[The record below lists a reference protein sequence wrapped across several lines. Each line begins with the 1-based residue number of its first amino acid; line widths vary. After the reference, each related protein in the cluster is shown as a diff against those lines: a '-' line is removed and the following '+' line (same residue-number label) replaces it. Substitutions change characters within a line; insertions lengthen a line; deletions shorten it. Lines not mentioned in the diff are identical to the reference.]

1 PGIQKYESR
10 LWINPVD
17 ASKYNIHD
25 GDIVII
31 KSSAG
36 ELKMPA
42 RVTDDVLPGMVFA
55 YMHDPNINNI
65 VTAELDDETKTPKY
79 KFTIVNIYK
88 VS

>member
-1 PGIQKYESR
+1 MEILRIVEDLGISLPVTLGHEIAGRIEEVGDEVIGYSKGD
-10 LWINPVD
+10 LVVANPW
-17 ASKYNIHD
+17 
-25 GDIVII
+25 
-31 KSSAG
+31 
-36 ELKMPA
+36 E
-42 RVTDDVLPGMVFA
+42 GMVFA